1 MTAARFYEKHPDNPV
16 ALASMAVSVARHD
29 APRAARLLQQAILKA
44 GDQLPL
50 QVYDAL
56 SVVGVGLFG
65 AGFIPAARA
74 HWMLQFSFSG
84 GKDEQVLRLIMQLQG
99 SAEIPL
105 LWKDDLQ
112 LAECPADALWRGSFE
127 GSLAKARSGHWLTA
141 ADELAALSDR
151 AGSWPPISRNLAILR
166 TWLGEEAAA
175 VTAWRRYATEQVPL
189 DDAVE
194 AEAMAQLLDH
204 DAAELVD
211 LIKVVY
217 PIHETENLLAQ
228 LTVHRQSLSMPGDLR
243 LLAGENEVP
252 PKGYFSL
259 LDRPQPESASGLTVE
274 TVPRIVGQVLVYGKQ
289 TDREARAELIVNR
302 RNLAASRAALEAVGG
317 SAVGAAG
324 DEEVASRASAGD
336 DALALEWYLPEDI
349 APAERQQLLR
359 AGHRQRLLAEWPEKS
374 QRLFGGQ
381 TPRQAAADPRF
392 RIPLLAAI
400 LNLELASDLLVGF
413 DFNELRGAL
422 GLPLAEKIDPVGQS
436 VLTLSLVRLG
446 RLEMAKLRDE
456 DLLIAYDRASQ
467 ARFMHAITL
476 LGRELVGRP
485 SLDAEVDKG
494 AVFAMLAQLAGDPE
508 QAAKDLDAGRK
519 IAEAGGK
526 STARFDLIEL
536 AIHMGQGDIR
546 AGRPAAQTHPDRTP
560 ARAGHRP
567 GALFA
572 VGPVGRD
579 SSRRLARRRTS
590 HRCAGIGG
598 AGRRRRGTGQQDL
611 DSRLGR
617 GRQRRQE
624 TDDLD
629 PRARLNRAGKP
640 TSIRWPAI
648 TMVDSEFDVW
658 HMARALELA
667 KRGLGHVEPNPMVG
681 CTIVHDGE
689 VIGEGWHRQFGG
701 PHAEIEALRVAGSR
715 AAGATLYV
723 TLEPC
728 SHFGKTPPCTKAI
741 LAAGIRRVVAAMVDP
756 FPAVSG
762 QGLNELRSAGLDVSV
777 GLSADEAR
785 RLNAPYFKLVET
797 GRPWTIAKW
806 AMTLDGK
813 IATRGGRAA
822 GSRARRPD
830 RSFTICADALTRSS
844 SASARRW
851 PTIRC

>member
-1 MTAARFYEKHPDNPV
+1 MSRRYRQEDQILLHGISPRVGKAPAHGRRRTARGALEQVDKLAEKYPDRACLLATKFALESDLGQAEQATATAARFHEKHPDNPV
-16 ALASMAVSVARHD
+16 ALASLAVSVARHD
-29 APRAARLLQQAILKA
+29 APQAVRLLQQAILKA

-112 LAECPADALWRGSFE
+112 LAECPADALWRVSFE
-127 GSLAKARSGHWLTA
+127 GALAKARAGHWLSA
-141 ADELAALSDR
+141 ADELAALSEQ
-151 AGSWPPISRNLAILR
+151 AGSWPAISRNLAILR
-166 TWLGEEAAA
+166 TWLGEHAAA
-175 VTAWRRYATEQVPL
+175 VTAWRRYATEQVPP

-204 DAAELVD
+204 EAAELVD

-252 PKGYFSL
+252 PRGYFSL
-259 LDRPQPESASGLTVE
+259 LDRPQPESASGLTVD

-289 TDREARAELIVNR
+289 TDREARAELIANR
-302 RNLAASRAALEAVGG
+302 RNVAASRAALQAVGS
-317 SAVGAAG
+317 SALGAAG
-324 DEEVASRASAGD
+324 AEEIASRTSAGD

-349 APAERQQLLR
+349 APAERRQLLR
-359 AGHRQRLLAEWPEKS
+359 AGHRQRLLVEWPEIS
-374 QRLFGGQ
+374 QRLFGDQ

-392 RIPLLAAI
+392 RIPVLAAI

-422 GLPLAEKIDPVGQS
+422 GLPLAEKIDPAGQS
-436 VLTLSLVRLG
+436 ILALPLVRLA
-446 RLEMAKLRDE
+446 RLDVARLGDE

-476 LGRELVGRP
+476 FRRELVGRP

-494 AVFAMLAQLAGDPE
+494 AVYAMLAQLAGDPE

-546 AGRPAAQTHPDRTP
+546 QADRLLKHIRTEHLREPGIAQALYSLLAQWGVIRPDGSPASEQAAAAAGLVV
-560 ARAGHRP
+560 P
-567 GALFA
+567 GAA
-572 VGPVGRD
+572 AAEPASKIWTPGSEGAA
-579 SSRRLARRRTS
+579 S
-590 HRCAGIGG
+590 GG
-598 AGRRRRGTGQQDL
+598 K
-611 DSRLGR
+611 
-617 GRQRRQE
+617 
-624 TDDLD
+624 
-629 PRARLNRAGKP
+629 KP
-640 TSIRWPAI
+640 TIW
-648 TMVDSEFDVW
+648 
-658 HMARALELA
+658 
-667 KRGLGHVEPNPMVG
+667 
-681 CTIVHDGE
+681 
-689 VIGEGWHRQFGG
+689 
-701 PHAEIEALRVAGSR
+701 
-715 AAGATLYV
+715 
-723 TLEPC
+723 
-728 SHFGKTPPCTKAI
+728 TP
-741 LAAGIRRVVAAMVDP
+741 
-756 FPAVSG
+756 
-762 QGLNELRSAGLDVSV
+762 GLD
-777 GLSADEAR
+777 
-785 RLNAPYFKLVET
+785 
-797 GRPWTIAKW
+797 
-806 AMTLDGK
+806 
-813 IATRGGRAA
+813 
-822 GSRARRPD
+822 
-830 RSFTICADALTRSS
+830 
-844 SASARRW
+844 
-851 PTIRC
+851 